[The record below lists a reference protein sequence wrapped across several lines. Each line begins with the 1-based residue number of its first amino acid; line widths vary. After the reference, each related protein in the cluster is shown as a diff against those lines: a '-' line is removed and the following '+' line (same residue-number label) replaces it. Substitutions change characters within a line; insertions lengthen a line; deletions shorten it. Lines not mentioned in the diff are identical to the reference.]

1 MVHLNGMMA
10 AWRLSKM
17 CSGHRKHNAKVFRVI
32 LKEDVKMAKG
42 MSNSACIR
50 IMPLKFS
57 KMDSLEKPKM
67 CIFDF
72 VNTVSLHTASKTHI
86 LGFYKRSILEN
97 SETLSGCMRSSITP
111 LANLTS
117 SFIITRKILAFC
129 FPCSEHILDNLH
141 AAGWRKNA
149 TLPQRVETSRRR
161 SRRCLV
167 MSLALAK
174 TSVQHLEIHELLA
187 LVYHDIHQSGAI
199 L

>member
-1 MVHLNGMMA
+1 MMA

-67 CIFDF
+67 CIFDS

-97 SETLSGCMRSSITP
+97 SETLSGCMQSSITP

-117 SFIITRKILAFC
+117 SFIITRKILTLC
-129 FPCSEHILDNLH
+129 FPCPEHILDNLH
-141 AAGWRKNA
+141 AVIKAGKI
-149 TLPQRVETSRRR
+149 LFSEGL
-161 SRRCLV
+161 CLKFCSDSLDFSYLKFV
-167 MSLALAK
+167 CLRLFLLIMGMLALP
-174 TSVQHLEIHELLA
+174 LMLNFL
-187 LVYHDIHQSGAI
+187 
-199 L
+199 